1 MVMIHLVIEME
12 ATGPQHYWIIW
23 YQFRVVFAV
32 TYHVTYSEA
41 LSCMTWTRKKDILIY
56 LEENVQFFPD
66 SKTITSKIHFQQR
79 HWLVTHCWCRLL

>member
-41 LSCMTWTRKKDILIY
+41 LSCMTWTRKK
-56 LEENVQFFPD
+56 ECAFF
-66 SKTITSKIHFQQR
+66 S
-79 HWLVTHCWCRLL
+79 